1 MIVVGVDVD
10 YPRSLS
16 WKRTTRLAME
26 PAKKKPSPKKQP
38 AAPAVG
44 RKLRF
49 DAAEVQIPRR
59 PYFLVRKDRPGDR

>member
-1 MIVVGVDVD
+1 
-10 YPRSLS
+10 
-16 WKRTTRLAME
+16 ME